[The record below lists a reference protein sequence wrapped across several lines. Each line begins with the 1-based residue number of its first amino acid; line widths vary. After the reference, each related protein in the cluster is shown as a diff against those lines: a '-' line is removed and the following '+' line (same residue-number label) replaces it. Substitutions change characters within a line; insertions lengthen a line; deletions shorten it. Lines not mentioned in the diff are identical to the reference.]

1 VALTSPSFIAF
12 FLAVALLVSALP
24 APGGR
29 SLVLLGANLVF
40 IGSYLDHAGQIVPF
54 AAFRVLTYHLIEIV
68 RRRRTTA
75 ALWAALALTVA
86 AFVVLKKYTFL
97 PAPLTLPFAYLII
110 GLSYVLFRV
119 LHLMIDARQ
128 GELAQPVPPLHFL
141 NYTCNFLSFIAGPI
155 QRYQDYLRQQGERLA
170 LDDGRVFR
178 ACARIVK
185 GFVQVGVTSAIF
197 KYLFD
202 TLSERLL
209 DAAQTPPLAVL
220 GGVYVAAAVCYTVY
234 LYANFAGYMDIVIGI
249 GRLLGQDLPENFNRP
264 FQARSFLEFW
274 SRWHMTLSEWFK
286 TYVFNPLLK
295 VLATRYTSP
304 RTAPYLGVAAF
315 FVTFLIMGIWH
326 GTTAAFVVYGL
337 LLGTGASINK
347 LWQVSMTRRLG
358 KKTYQAL
365 AERPVSVYLSRGLTL
380 AYFALA
386 LSCLWLDM
394 AQLLWLA
401 RNIGLFGLVACYLGL
416 AAAAALAF
424 LAWDTVISPL
434 APVRARIGDA
444 SGGVLVRNLAL
455 GTQILLIVTVAS
467 FFHKAPEFV
476 YRAF

>member
-1 VALTSPSFIAF
+1 MALTSPTFIAF
-12 FLAVALLVSALP
+12 FLVVVLLASAFP

-29 SLVLLGANLVF
+29 SLVLLGANLIF
-40 IGSYLDHAGQIVPF
+40 IGSYLDHALQVAPF
-54 AAFRVLTYHLIEIV
+54 AVFLVMSYLLIEIV
-68 RRRRTTA
+68 RRSQSTRVM
-75 ALWAALALTVA
+75 WAGLALTVA
-86 AFVVLKKYTFL
+86 AFVVLKKYSFL
-97 PAPLTLPFAYLII
+97 PESLTLPYAYMII

-119 LHLMIDARQ
+119 LHLMVDARQ
-128 GELAQPVPPLHFL
+128 GELARPIAPLHFL

-170 LDDGRVFR
+170 LDDERVFR
-178 ACARIVK
+178 ACARVIK
-185 GFVQVGVTSAIF
+185 GFVKVSVISAVF

-202 TLSERLL
+202 TLADRLL
-209 DAAQTPPLAVL
+209 DTAPAPALL
-220 GGVYVAAAVCYTVY
+220 GGIYVAAAVCYTVY

-264 FQARSFLEFW
+264 FQARSFLDFW
-274 SRWHMTLSEWFK
+274 SRWHMTLSEWFR

-295 VLATRYTSP
+295 ALATRYTSS

-326 GTTAAFVVYGL
+326 GTTAIFIVYGL
-337 LLGTGASINK
+337 LMGAGASINK
-347 LWQVSMTRRLG
+347 LWQVSLTRRLG
-358 KKTYQAL
+358 KKGYQAL
-365 AERPVSVYLSRGLTL
+365 AERPAAIYLSRGLTL

-394 AQLLWLA
+394 SQLLWLI
-401 RNIGLFGLVACYLGL
+401 RNIGLVGIIACYLGL
-416 AAAAALAF
+416 ALAAGGAF
-424 LAWDTVISPL
+424 LAWDTLTAPL
-434 APVRARIGDA
+434 APLRARIEHA
-444 SGGVLVRNLAL
+444 SGGVLARNLTLAA
-455 GTQILLIVTVAS
+455 QILLIVTVAS